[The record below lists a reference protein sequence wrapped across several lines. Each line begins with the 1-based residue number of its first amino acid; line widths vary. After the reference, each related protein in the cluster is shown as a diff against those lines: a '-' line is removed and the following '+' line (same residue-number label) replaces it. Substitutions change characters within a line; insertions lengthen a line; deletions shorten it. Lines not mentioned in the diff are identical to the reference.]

1 MLAWQE
7 RRFYSEEYRNY
18 CSMRTLYRS
27 ADRRLEMILKE
38 LDSPDHIN
46 STDWTRRRLVA
57 EVQDILYQV
66 GCEALSENAEWLILH
81 RARPLEPF
89 MAG

>member
-1 MLAWQE
+1 MSDPNPSSSITSQPN
-7 RRFYSEEYRNY
+7 RFAN
-18 CSMRTLYRS
+18 
-27 ADRRLEMILKE
+27 RRLEMISKE
-38 LDSPDHIN
+38 LDSPGQID
-46 STDWTRRRLVA
+46 STDWTRNRLVA
-57 EVQDILYQV
+57 EVQEILYQV